1 MRLLSKSDSSD
12 SSSSRPSL
20 PTAVAEEL
28 RRRVDA
34 GELKPGDRL
43 PSEPDLAVELGVSRP
58 TLREALRQLAA
69 EGWLERRHGSGTFV
83 AQRVPVATS
92 LVVNFGVTELIRN
105 AGRAPGTQHRSVRT
119 ERASAGIADALGM
132 TLGAEVVVL
141 ERVRL
146 ADREPVVHSL
156 DVFAA
161 GELTLGELR
170 DPTFSVYATLALR
183 GVFVA
188 RGDANLHAV
197 IADAK
202 LAKVLKVKRGAPLMR
217 IEQIDVDT
225 NGRPVVY
232 SLEHHRSD
240 AFDFRITR
248 RGPHVAT

>member
-1 MRLLSKSDSSD
+1 MRLLSKPGASAGSN
-12 SSSSRPSL
+12 RPSL
-20 PTAVAEEL
+20 PTAIADEL
-28 RRRVDA
+28 RRRVDV
-34 GELKPGDRL
+34 GELQPGDRL

-69 EGWLERRHGSGTFV
+69 EGWLERRHGSGTFI
-83 AQRVPVATS
+83 AQQVPVTTS
-92 LVVNFGVTELIRN
+92 LDVNFGVTELIRN
-105 AGRAPGTQHRSVRT
+105 AGRSPGTQHRSVRT
-119 ERASAGIADALGM
+119 EPASAGIAEALGM
-132 TLGAEVVVL
+132 PLGADVIVL
-141 ERVRL
+141 ERLRL

-161 GELTLGELR
+161 GELTLAELR
-170 DPTFSVYATLALR
+170 DPSFSVYAALATR
-183 GVFVA
+183 GVFVM

-197 IADAK
+197 VADAT
-202 LAKVLKVKRGAPLMR
+202 LAKALKVKRGSPLMR

-248 RGPHVAT
+248 RGPHVPT